1 LSSDPLWVFGY
12 GSLVS
17 PASMA
22 RTLRRDVPTGDGWA
36 PAVLHGYGRRW
47 NYGSSRVGA
56 RWMADEELVENG
68 LVVALG
74 LVAADEWCNG
84 VITRLRAG
92 EIEDIDRREAN
103 YVRTDVTSLV
113 ETDLAIDGRVVTY
126 VPSPDAVERYE
137 YHRDRGRAGVAA
149 RYIDLVR
156 RAFDDL
162 GSDHRRWFDESTPP
176 PDVPIVDLDAIEG
189 NRSPR
194 HWYPDD

>member
-1 LSSDPLWVFGY
+1 MDELWVFGY

-22 RTLRRDVPTGDGWA
+22 RTLGRDVPTDVGWA
-36 PAVLHGYGRRW
+36 PAVLRGYGRRW

-56 RWMADEELVENG
+56 RWIADGDLLEDG
-68 LVVALG
+68 LIVALG

-84 VITRLRAG
+84 VITRLRG
-92 EIEDIDRREAN
+92 REIEDLDRREAN
-103 YVRTDVTSLV
+103 YERTDVTTLI
-113 ETDLAIDGRVVTY
+113 ETDHTVRGSVVTY

-137 YHRDRGRAGVAA
+137 FHRDAGRAGVAE
-149 RYIDLVR
+149 RYISLVR

-162 GSDHRRWFDESTPP
+162 GPDHRQRFEDSTPP
-176 PDVPIVDLDAIEG
+176 PDVPIVDPDAADG
-189 NRSPR
+189 NRPPR